1 MSNIIKKIVG
11 TLESTFKI
19 TLTGA
24 ILKNSSGDIQV
35 RNNTDS
41 AFAKARCA
49 DPTADD
55 DGATKRYVDSIF
67 TGGGSVTGAIM
78 YTLDS
83 SAPSGWLLLNADTIG
98 NAVSGATHAGAQY
111 ETLFDIIKNVT
122 PNTGAEVFGDGD
134 TVTLPDARGRFII
147 GLAGAGTGST
157 LGGTGGSLDHT
168 HTVNAH
174 SHTVSA
180 HNHGDISHT
189 HTDNHT
195 HPVGYTFAVAGTISQ
210 LSDPYGTGGGRTATY
225 QVAGISAGGSAG
237 STGTAPAS
245 ATTGSANSTTG
256 SASPATSNSSP
267 TSSSTNPPYLSLNPI
282 IKV

>member
-1 MSNIIKKIVG
+1 MG

-134 TVTLPDARGRFII
+134 TVTLPDSRQKFVLGK
-147 GLAGAGTGST
+147 AGSGTGST
-157 LGGTGGSLDHT
+157 LGGSAGNIDHT
-168 HTVNAH
+168 HTITSH
-174 SHTVSA
+174 SHTL
-180 HNHGDISHT
+180 NSHT
-189 HTDNHT
+189 HGIGSHVHDSGTHT
-195 HPVGYTFAVAGTISQ
+195 HDTSIAFSGTTLYQ
-210 LSDPYGTGGGRTATY
+210 LTSFGTGTVRARPY
-225 QVAGISAGGSAG
+225 QVAMSSSSGSYATERSGSGGNVA
-237 STGTAPAS
+237 
-245 ATTGSANSTTG
+245 TGSGTSG
-256 SASPATSNSSP
+256 SSSPAT
-267 TSSSTNPPYLSLNPI
+267 TSTAPGTNTRNPAFI
-282 IKV
+282 AFTQIVKY